1 MGLEPGLGM
10 TMTSHRLKEKFG
22 ELLVRCMLRVSPLL
36 LTQSRYHRATG
47 KWLNMKDPRTF
58 DEKLLW
64 LNLYWRHPLK
74 VRCADKFAVRSYLEE
89 NGMGH
94 LLKELYGVYTHV
106 DEIHFDRLPDQ
117 FVLKATHGCGFNIFC
132 KDKARLDIEA
142 TKSKLRT
149 WMKTDISQI
158 VGELHY
164 ASIVPRI
171 ICEAFLQ
178 DPSGKPVSDYKV
190 YCFDGRAH
198 CTMACTDRS
207 EKRAN
212 YDFYDLGWTNK
223 LAYSKTSL
231 LANRDIPKPDAYEE
245 IIAAAEKLS
254 KPFPFV
260 RMDFF
265 SVGGRAYFGEM
276 TFSPNGGID
285 TYLTDLAQNTMGE
298 LLRLPAKLL

>member
-1 MGLEPGLGM
+1 M
-10 TMTSHRLKEKFG
+10 TMTSHQLKERFG
-22 ELLVRCMLRVSPLL
+22 DMLSRCMLRMSPLL
-36 LTQSRYHRATG
+36 LTRYRYHRSTG
-47 KWLNMKDPRTF
+47 KWFNTKNPRTF

-74 VRCADKFAVRSYLEE
+74 VRCADKYAVRSYLEE
-89 NGMGH
+89 NGIGH
-94 LLKELYGVYTHV
+94 LLKELYGIYAHV
-106 DEIHFDRLPDQ
+106 DEIDFDRLPDQ

-132 KDKARLDIEA
+132 NDKSRLDLEA

-171 ICEAFLQ
+171 ICEALLQ
-178 DPSGKPVSDYKV
+178 HPSGKPVSDYKV

-231 LANRDIPKPDAYEE
+231 LANRDIPKPGAYEE

-265 SVGGRAYFGEM
+265 SIGGRAYFGEM

-285 TYLTDLAQNTMGE
+285 IYLTDLAQNIMGD
-298 LLRLPAKLL
+298 LIRLPAKLL

>member
-1 MGLEPGLGM
+1 MGLEPGMGM
-10 TMTSHRLKEKFG
+10 TGTPHRLKEKLG
-22 ELLVRCMLRVSPLL
+22 DMLSHCMLRMSPLL
-36 LTQSRYHRATG
+36 LTRYRYHRSTG
-47 KWLNMKDPRTF
+47 KWFNTKNPRTF

-64 LNLYWRHPLK
+64 LNLYWHHPLK
-74 VRCADKFAVRSYLEE
+74 VRCADKYAVRSYLEE
-89 NGMGH
+89 NGVGH

-106 DEIHFDRLPDQ
+106 DEIDFDRLPDR
-117 FVLKATHGCGFNIFC
+117 FALKATHGYGFNIFC

-149 WMKTDISQI
+149 WMKTDISQF

-171 ICEAFLQ
+171 ICEALLQ

-198 CTMACTDRS
+198 CTMACTDRT

-212 YDFYDLGWTNK
+212 YDFYDLGWTKK

-231 LANRDIPKPDAYEE
+231 LANRDIPKPGAYEE

-265 SVGGRAYFGEM
+265 SIGGRAYFGEM

-285 TYLTDLAQNTMGE
+285 IYITDLAQNIMGD
-298 LLRLPAKLL
+298 LIRLPAKLL